1 VGLQQKDLRLALEA
15 ADRMHVSLPG
25 LALTH
30 QLYGSLERRGLG
42 DEGNQA
48 LVRALEYLS
57 DVTVQGDGAD

>member
-1 VGLQQKDLRLALEA
+1 
-15 ADRMHVSLPG
+15 